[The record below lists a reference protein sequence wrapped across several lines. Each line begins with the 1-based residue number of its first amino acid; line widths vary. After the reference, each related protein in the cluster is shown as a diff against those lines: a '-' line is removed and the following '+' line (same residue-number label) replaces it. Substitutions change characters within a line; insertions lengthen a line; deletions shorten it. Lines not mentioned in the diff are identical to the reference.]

1 MILTKTCPGSFESL
15 VVFLREKDTI
25 AVTKA
30 CLQRIHLL
38 CTFRHGSPSKA
49 LAPDN
54 VNVKVFLAGF
64 MVAYR
69 PTHVFESMGALEQA
83 LLEAATPL
91 LTIFHKICACIRSS
105 PGRSFQDV
113 PHELTRDFPAML
125 FEYLQRFKA
134 WKVPDEAKLTCR
146 IKHALIALYQA
157 EEHLP
162 PDEPEDSK
170 LKIEFSTQI
179 ERLRGKLQQIAGA
192 DVLTRFDEQRRA
204 GQVPGGSGGGGG
216 AGNGGGGAGGA
227 GGAYAALPG
236 RMTNE
241 QLAHELLLDPTFQ
254 LDESG
259 GCSVENPVFHR
270 IRESFHQAFWDSL
283 VDDLRLA
290 APCYVRVLRVLGEIR
305 DGISDVAGSR
315 EAGRIAEAVDL
326 DLIRQQAEA
335 GAYGWDSC
343 SRLMGSVVGVV
354 QAVQAPRRDEETRA
368 GWREVE
374 RGMREAGAEGR
385 PRALCRAL
393 EFLLDRVN
401 AMRID
406 AANARLRLI
415 APVIKDH
422 GVDYERGKFQDK
434 LRDGSLTL
442 ERTQVTPR
450 APAAPPRCAEQL

>member
-1 MILTKTCPGSFESL
+1 MEHSPCSFESL

-49 LAPDN
+49 LAPEN

-83 LLEAATPL
+83 LLEAAAPL
-91 LTIFHKICACIRSS
+91 LTTFHNICACIRSS

-125 FEYLQRFKA
+125 FEYLKRFKA

-170 LKIEFSTQI
+170 LKIEFRTQI
-179 ERLRGKLQQIAGA
+179 VRLRGRLQLIAGA
-192 DVLTRFDEQRRA
+192 DALTQFDEQRRA
-204 GQVPGGSGGGGG
+204 GKVPAGGGGSC
-216 AGNGGGGAGGA
+216 GGGGPGGA
-227 GGAYAALPG
+227 GGAYAGLPG

-259 GCSVENPVFHR
+259 GCRVENPVFHS
-270 IRESFHQAFWDSL
+270 IRESFHQAFLDSL

-290 APCYVRVLRVLGEIR
+290 APCYVRVLRVLGEIQ

-335 GAYGWDSC
+335 GAYGWDEI
-343 SRLMGSVVGVV
+343 G
-354 QAVQAPRRDEETRA
+354 RA
-368 GWREVE
+368 HV
-374 RGMREAGAEGR
+374 
-385 PRALCRAL
+385 
-393 EFLLDRVN
+393 
-401 AMRID
+401 
-406 AANARLRLI
+406 
-415 APVIKDH
+415 
-422 GVDYERGKFQDK
+422 
-434 LRDGSLTL
+434 
-442 ERTQVTPR
+442 
-450 APAAPPRCAEQL
+450 